1 MNIFEQ
7 ASRAKLRFDTQVGM
21 LTTEDLWSLPLTSK
35 TKVNLDDIAI
45 GLSAQLKAT
54 SESFVS
60 ASKTDEVLSLKLEV
74 VKHIIGVRVAENN
87 DRLEAEKRRQQREQ
101 IQSLIARKESESLE
115 SLSLDELRELAKNL

>member
-74 VKHIIGVRVAENN
+74 VKHIIGVRVAENK

>member
-60 ASKTDEVLSLKLEV
+60 TSKTDEVLSLKLEV

>member
-60 ASKTDEVLSLKLEV
+60 ASKTDEVLSLKLEI